1 MSTFAIRNGRY
12 ADVAQ
17 RPEQLI
23 CNQLAGG
30 SNPSIGSEGLKRG
43 QKRGDRGVGEK
54 GTEAFCEKWR
64 VSVDADLDGR
74 GLEHIREDTRVA
86 KWGRL

>member
-30 SNPSIGSEGLKRG
+30 SNPSIGSESEKGAEGIDKRG
-43 QKRGDRGVGEK
+43 GDETFR
-54 GTEAFCEKWR
+54 EKWR
-64 VSVDADLDGR
+64 VSPEADLG
-74 GLEHIREDTRVA
+74 GQGFEHIREDTRVA